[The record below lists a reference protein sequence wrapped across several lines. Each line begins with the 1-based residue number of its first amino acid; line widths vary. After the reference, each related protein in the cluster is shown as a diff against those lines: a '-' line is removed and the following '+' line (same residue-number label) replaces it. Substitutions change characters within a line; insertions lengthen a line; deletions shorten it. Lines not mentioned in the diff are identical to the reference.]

1 MPVCQ
6 AKRLCTAREFA
17 QWIAYHGME
26 PWGEERADLRAGII
40 AATIANVNR
49 GGGKAA
55 SPHDF
60 MPDFDPQPKVQSL
73 EEQKAVM
80 ARAFANMP
88 EAQKRGNPDS

>member
-1 MPVCQ
+1 MPLWL
-6 AKRLCTAREFA
+6 AKRSCTLREFA
-17 QWIAYHGME
+17 RWVEYFKLE

-55 SPHDF
+55 TPQDF
-60 MPDFDPQPKVQSL
+60 MPDFDPRPKVQSL
-73 EEQKAVM
+73 EEQEAVM
-80 ARAFANMP
+80 ARAFANMR